1 MNLPGGPTKDEIMAI
16 SFQKLGLRGGD
27 VFVDIGCG
35 TGKVTLHAAP
45 LVEKVYAVDIR
56 EEAVRCTREE
66 VARSGLTNIEISCEH
81 GADLLRRLRR
91 VDTAFV
97 GGSRDLPE
105 ILALLAEK
113 RVRSLVVHAVLL
125 STLTSAVAEMRRLAI
140 FREAVHVMVSRSQ
153 PLAGDLMLKPL
164 DPVYIIVGGTGC

>member
-1 MNLPGGPTKDEIMAI
+1 MDLPGGPTKDEIMAI
-16 SFQKLGLRGGD
+16 SFQKLGLQGGD

-35 TGKVTLHAAP
+35 TGKVTVHAAP
-45 LVEKVYAVDIR
+45 LVKKVYAVDLR

-66 VARSGLTNIEISCEH
+66 ITRSGLTNIEVSCEN
-81 GADLLRRLRR
+81 GVDLLKRIPR
-91 VDTAFV
+91 VDTAFI

-125 STLTSAVAEMRRLAI
+125 STLTSAVAEMRRLSL
-140 FREAVHVMVSRSQ
+140 FREAIHVNVARSQ
-153 PLAGDLMLKPL
+153 PLAGDLMFKPL

>member
-16 SFQKLGLRGGD
+16 SLQKLGLQGGD

-35 TGKVTLHAAP
+35 TGKVTVHVAP
-45 LVEKVYAVDIR
+45 LVKKVYAVDLR
-56 EEAVRCTREE
+56 EEAVSYTREE
-66 VARSGLTNIEISCEH
+66 ITRSGLTNVEISCEN
-81 GADLLRRLRR
+81 GVDLLKRISR
-91 VDTAFV
+91 VDTAFI

-113 RVRSLVVHAVLL
+113 RVRSVVIHAVLL
-125 STLTSAVAEMRRLAI
+125 STLSSAVAEMRRLSL
-140 FREAVHVMVSRSQ
+140 FREVVHVMVSRST
-153 PLAGDLMLKPL
+153 PLAGDLMFKPL